1 MFFAKQVPPG
11 ARDAY
16 SRDAWAGILS
26 AAMGGITLPFIIVI
40 ARMTLKASAMEVGL
54 LTMAPAAGYMLS
66 IVWAKLTL
74 GRRKMPYAVYPWII
88 ARSLF
93 FFAIFATCSR
103 TFTGLYILFCIFT
116 SIAVPPYTDLMKEIY
131 PDSARGR
138 IMGYVRVL
146 TSVASI
152 IFALIAGVVL
162 KYVSYRYVFPVAA
175 VFGVA
180 SALVFNKIPTHQT
193 TGEPGVRLLPFIW
206 DSVVVLF
213 KDKGYMWFCLGIF
226 VYGFATYFAAPV
238 FALYE
243 VDNLHVATV
252 RQSVFTFV
260 TSAFSMIGYFYWGT
274 RLDRRRPE
282 KIVAVQCLAWV
293 FVPIIYIFAMK
304 WWVLMPAKVLVGFL
318 GAGNDLAYFMGVIYF
333 APRERLSQYQAIF
346 LTLIGIR
353 AIVGPL
359 SAGWL
364 VERNLLSTQ
373 AIFILCAAVTVIS
386 VGALIYG
393 YRRYKPLHQ
402 NSGEDRGI

>member
-1 MFFAKQVPPG
+1 MFFARQVPPQ

-16 SRDAWAGILS
+16 TRDATAGILS
-26 AAMGGITLPFIIVI
+26 AAMGGATLPFIIVI
-40 ARMTLKASAMEVGL
+40 ARMTLKASAMEVAL

-103 TFTGLYILFCIFT
+103 SFTGLYVLFCIFT

-131 PDSARGR
+131 PDSDRGR

-175 VFGVA
+175 VFGVW
-180 SALVFNKIPTHQT
+180 SALVFNKIPTRQT
-193 TGEPGVRLLPFIW
+193 TGEPGVRLGIFIW
-206 DSVVVLF
+206 DSVVVMF

-226 VYGFATYFAAPV
+226 IYGFATYLASPV

-252 RQSVFTFV
+252 RQSIFTFV
-260 TSAFSMIGYFYWGT
+260 ASAFSMIGYFFWGT

-282 KIVAVQCLAWV
+282 KIVAVQAFAWV
-293 FVPIIYIFAMK
+293 LVPIIYIFASK
-304 WWVLMPAKVLVGFL
+304 WWMLMPVKILAGFL

-333 APRERLSQYQAIF
+333 APRDRLSQYQAIF

-353 AIVGPL
+353 AIIGPL

-364 VERNLLSTQ
+364 VDRNLLSAQ
-373 AIFILCAAVTVIS
+373 AIFILCAVITVVS
-386 VGALIYG
+386 VGAMMYG
-393 YRRYKPLHQ
+393 YRRYKPLQ
-402 NSGEDRGI
+402 INSEEGRSI